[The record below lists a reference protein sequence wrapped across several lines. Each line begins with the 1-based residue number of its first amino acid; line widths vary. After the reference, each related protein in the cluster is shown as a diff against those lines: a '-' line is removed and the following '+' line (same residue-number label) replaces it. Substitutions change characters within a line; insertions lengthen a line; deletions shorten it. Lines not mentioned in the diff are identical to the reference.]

1 MDLLDKYLQAVRF
14 FLPRHNQDDIVR
26 ELSENLIAQM
36 EDREEELGRPLTE
49 DEQAEILRRHGH
61 PMMVAGRYRSHQQ
74 LIGPLFMP
82 IYLFALKMGLGVAL
96 IVTVIVA
103 AVSAAVDDD
112 TVRRLVEGLLA
123 YPGRALM
130 VFAWTTLGFAAL
142 DYAQAKL
149 RLTHKWDPRTLP
161 KLVRHEDRMSRA
173 NALCEFLAIVAA
185 ICWLLLVPERPF
197 LLLGPVATLLDLA
210 PIWSMVYVPILA
222 VTVATA
228 VLSFVNFTRP
238 FWTPARSLA
247 RIVINAAS
255 SVIFFVL
262 MRSGPWLIAKEGAA
276 FPDGV
281 SSDRI
286 AQIANKSVEI
296 GLVVALI
303 ISLIEIARET
313 YRWQS
318 RRKVSSASN
327 SDAAHVAR

>member
-14 FLPRHNQDDIVR
+14 FLPRRNQDDIVR
-26 ELSENLIAQM
+26 ELSENLVAQV

-61 PMMVAGRYRSHQQ
+61 PMMVAGKYRSHQQ

-82 IYLFALKMGLGVAL
+82 IYLFALKMGFGVAL
-96 IVTVIVA
+96 VVTVIVA
-103 AVSAAVDDD
+103 AVSAAVHDDAIQ
-112 TVRRLVEGLLA
+112 RFIQGLLA

-149 RLTHKWDPRTLP
+149 KLTHKWDPRTLP

-173 NALCEFLAIVAA
+173 NSLCEFLAIAVATFF
-185 ICWLLLVPERPF
+185 LLAVPKSPF
-197 LLLGPVATLLDLA
+197 LVMGPLAASLELA
-210 PIWSMVYVPILA
+210 PIWSLVYVPILA
-222 VTVATA
+222 LTVTTG
-228 VLSFVNFTRP
+228 VLSLVNFTWP
-238 FWTPARSLA
+238 VWTPARSVA
-247 RIVINAAS
+247 RIAINAAS

-262 MRSGPWLIAKEGAA
+262 MRSEPWLIAKEGAT
-276 FPDGV
+276 FGDGT
-281 SSDRI
+281 SAQRI
-286 AQIANKSVEI
+286 VEVANKSVEI

>member
-1 MDLLDKYLQAVRF
+1 MNKKKPSQ
-14 FLPRHNQDDIVR
+14 
-26 ELSENLIAQM
+26 
-36 EDREEELGRPLTE
+36 
-49 DEQAEILRRHGH
+49 
-61 PMMVAGRYRSHQQ
+61 
-74 LIGPLFMP
+74 
-82 IYLFALKMGLGVAL
+82 
-96 IVTVIVA
+96 
-103 AVSAAVDDD
+103 SAINDA
-112 TVRRLVEGLLA
+112 R
-123 YPGRALM
+123 
-130 VFAWTTLGFAAL
+130 
-142 DYAQAKL
+142 
-149 RLTHKWDPRTLP
+149 
-161 KLVRHEDRMSRA
+161 
-173 NALCEFLAIVAA
+173 I
-185 ICWLLLVPERPF
+185 
-197 LLLGPVATLLDLA
+197 LDLA
-210 PIWSMVYVPILA
+210 PIWSTVYVPILA

-247 RIVINAAS
+247 RIVIHASS

-276 FPDGV
+276 FPDGA

-327 SDAAHVAR
+327 SDAAHAAR